1 LPGRFAVS
9 APDWIDGQELVG
21 VWFVLRQRRAVGA
34 KGFEHLLSVTA
45 KLLAD
50 FVPHKLTQICLA
62 SEHPTCSLLSHVS
75 PNAMLIRGVIG
86 GP

>member
-1 LPGRFAVS
+1 MV
-9 APDWIDGQELVG
+9 
-21 VWFVLRQRRAVGA
+21 A
-34 KGFEHLLSVTA
+34 KGFEHLLSVMA

-62 SEHPTCSLLSHVS
+62 NEHPTCSLLSHVS
-75 PNAMLIRGVIG
+75 PNAMLVRGVTG